1 MSSECVIIKVEPG
14 EDVGYRMMDIVYPD
28 ELIAAP
34 NETVVS
40 IFDKIIKAFGVYE
53 YFYNLEGKFVF

>member
-1 MSSECVIIKVEPG
+1 ML
-14 EDVGYRMMDIVYPD
+14 DLFYPD

-34 NETVVS
+34 GETVVS

-53 YFYNLEGKFVF
+53 YFYDIEGRFIF